1 MSKIEKFEDLQKLLN
16 ELKEIIEID
25 NGLIILK

>member
-1 MSKIEKFEDLQKLLN
+1 MSQIEKFEDLQKLLN

-25 NGLIILK
+25 NSQIILK

>member
-1 MSKIEKFEDLQKLLN
+1 MSQIEKFEDLQKLLN

>member
-25 NGLIILK
+25 NSQIILK